1 MDIDYNDI
9 PWTPRESDI
18 EWTRNHI
25 RTIKENGGW
34 GLPISNNS
42 IFIFHHSD
50 KTYSLYDTS
59 RNPTELMPLLQSMK
73 VLGILGYQ
81 PRMVAKT
88 TEEEYKQVLKNFA
101 NITGMDSRK

>member
-42 IFIFHHSD
+42 IFIF
-50 KTYSLYDTS
+50 
-59 RNPTELMPLLQSMK
+59 
-73 VLGILGYQ
+73 
-81 PRMVAKT
+81 
-88 TEEEYKQVLKNFA
+88 
-101 NITGMDSRK
+101 